1 MYYYFTSPAHLHLDV
16 DEGNPTDE
24 VGRGGPNA
32 TLPTK
37 QTWLEQAHGANRE
50 VREYTSSLDLR
61 RAGCAA
67 QLRLGENITFKKQ
80 PRAEWIAGRTSTRRA
95 AEACQEGQFDE
106 RTLFP

>member
-1 MYYYFTSPAHLHLDV
+1 M
-16 DEGNPTDE
+16 
-24 VGRGGPNA
+24 GRGGPNA
-32 TLPTK
+32 TLPMK
-37 QTWLEQAHGANRE
+37 QTWFKLEQAHGANRE

-80 PRAEWIAGRTSTRRA
+80 PRAEWIAGSTSTRRA

-106 RTLFP
+106 RTSFP